1 MVQVVPEKYDEAV
14 VPSHPALEVL
24 YNCEQILT
32 DRYR

>member
-1 MVQVVPEKYDEAV
+1 VVPEKYDEAV
-14 VPSHPALEVL
+14 VPGHPALRVL